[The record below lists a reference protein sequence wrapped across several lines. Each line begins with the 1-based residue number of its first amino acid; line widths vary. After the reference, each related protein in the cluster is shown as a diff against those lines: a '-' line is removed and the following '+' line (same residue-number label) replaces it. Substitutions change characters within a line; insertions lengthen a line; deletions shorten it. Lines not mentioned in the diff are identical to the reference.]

1 MNSPHL
7 KEQNLG
13 YAGFL
18 FKKAVQPNPL
28 RSNDVKTPIDFLET
42 NLFLYLN
49 KKVKELKKKTG
60 RNDIPN
66 EFYQDVTI
74 SMPVQ
79 NKISRQHILQNTTS
93 QLKRKE
99 SLNHNSPLK
108 KVMQAKAKKKVMAN
122 KNNSSQQIFGLN
134 SPEKKVRNVL
144 YEKISD
150 KSFEKC
156 FKQFKRS
163 LLLQDYEKIVATDQS
178 LMEDSLR
185 RTEAFKGLVLNY
197 QSLDDK
203 ERFIEEVCKN
213 NNITLSSLLEIDEG
227 FKIFLFLFSILYEY
241 DL

>member
-1 MNSPHL
+1 MNYSQI

-28 RSNDVKTPIDFLET
+28 RSKEVKTPIDFLET

-49 KKVKELKKKTG
+49 KRVKELKKNTG
-60 RNDIPN
+60 RNDIPP
-66 EFYQDVTI
+66 EFFQDVTI
-74 SMPVQ
+74 SMSIQ
-79 NKISRQHILQNTTS
+79 KKFSRQQILQNST
-93 QLKRKE
+93 QVKRKE
-99 SLNHNSPLK
+99 SLNNNSPSK
-108 KVMQAKAKKKVMAN
+108 KAIQAKNKKKVVTN
-122 KNNSSQQIFGLN
+122 KNRGPQQIMGLN

-185 RTEAFKGLVLNY
+185 RTEAFKELVMNY

-203 ERFIEEVCKN
+203 ERFIEEVCKS
-213 NNITLSSLLEIDEG
+213 NNITLSNLLEIDEG
-227 FKIFLFLFSILYEY
+227 FFFFLIKIIFFFYI
-241 DL
+241 